1 MMDMPFDLGINMPPM
16 KSKKNPILLA
26 FGATIRKLR
35 AKKNLS
41 QRALAE
47 RSGLDTSY
55 ISGIE
60 RGVRNASLKSL
71 EKIAKGL
78 GCSIAETF
86 KDLDSLDLKKCLPKK
101 AKRKKP

>member
-1 MMDMPFDLGINMPPM
+1 MT
-16 KSKKNPILLA
+16 KKKNPILLA
-26 FGATIRKLR
+26 FGANIRKLR
-35 AKKNLS
+35 LKKNLS

-71 EKIAKGL
+71 EKVAMGL
-78 GCSIAETF
+78 GCSISETC
-86 KDLDSLDLKKCLPKK
+86 KDLDKLDLAKCLPKK
-101 AKRKKP
+101 TKKKG

>member
-1 MMDMPFDLGINMPPM
+1 M
-16 KSKKNPILLA
+16 KSKKNPILVS
-26 FGATIRKLR
+26 FGNTIRALR

-41 QRALAE
+41 QKELAE

-71 EKIAKGL
+71 EKVAMGR
-78 GCSIAETF
+78 GCPIAETF

>member
-1 MMDMPFDLGINMPPM
+1 M
-16 KSKKNPILLA
+16 KQKKNPILVS
-26 FGATIRKLR
+26 FGNSIRALT
-35 AKKNLS
+35 AKKKLS
-41 QRALAE
+41 QRALSE

-60 RGVRNASLKSL
+60 RGVRNPSLKSL
-71 EKIAKGL
+71 ECVAKGL

-101 AKRKKP
+101 AKKKG